1 MPKIPVTREQI
12 EELYIDKHL
21 SMKRTAFMLGIYVD
35 TLKDRMKEYGIQ
47 SRSKCYRSSTCA
59 AYNRDIQRCA
69 SARAR
74 DIMKMVNDGMNYGE
88 IAKRENVTRQ
98 RIYQI
103 VRKYKRDTLA
113 SNQPTTAREEC
124 NA

>member
-1 MPKIPVTREQI
+1 MTKINITREQI
-12 EELYIDKHL
+12 EELYVVKRL
-21 SMKRTAFMLGIYVD
+21 SIKRTAFTLGIYVD
-35 TLKDRMKEYGIQ
+35 TLKRRMKEYGIE
-47 SRSKCYRSSTCA
+47 SRSKCYRSDGCA
-59 AYNRDIQRCA
+59 SYNRDIQRCA

-74 DIMKMVNDGMNYGE
+74 DIMRMVDEGWNYGQ

-103 VRKYKRDTLA
+103 VRKYKRDTLT